1 MMWTYWRM
9 KKMLLAIWADPA
21 SASYTDVAITAP
33 GEDELS
39 LGIYQTRGTA
49 EAIAKQKRQTKIKS
63 DARAKAEHREP
74 VLDAA
79 E

>member
-1 MMWTYWRM
+1 MS
-9 KKMLLAIWADPA
+9 KMLKAIWADPA
-21 SASYTDVAITAP
+21 SKSYTDVAITAP

-63 DARAKAEHREP
+63 DARARSDHREP
-74 VLDAA
+74 LPLEAA